1 MRCLLKVRFF
11 LVMICMSVLL
21 NACQPYL
28 PWDKSSS
35 ALQDP
40 KKQDAHQSSV
50 KEAVYEPIS
59 NATLGQKTKIGL
71 LLPLTG
77 RGREIGQSML
87 NASQLALLEGKAS
100 HIVLI
105 PIDTKSRE
113 EGAKQGFNQLK
124 TENVSMVIGPFYSQD
139 VQGVAHQALDA
150 KIPVLAFSNDT
161 VLARPGIYMMG
172 FHPKDQVRRIVHY
185 ALSIGKTKFAILSP
199 DTPYGRSVSDGARE
213 AIRLAGGDLVE
224 AKSYPVAIRDFTPM
238 IQQMSFAGADGT
250 QLKKP
255 AFDAL
260 ILADNKGK
268 SARIL
273 TSFKGLDVDMTDVKV
288 LGTGLWDEGNSPDS
302 LYGALYSAPP
312 LKEKQSFEANYQ
324 KAFKKTPP
332 RLASL
337 AYDATALA
345 IVLSQAGN
353 SPESFTADKITNSTG
368 FVGIDGVFRFAST
381 GQIERGLAV
390 LEITP
395 QGAVLKDPAPK
406 SF

>member
-1 MRCLLKVRFF
+1 
-11 LVMICMSVLL
+11 MICMSVLL

-28 PWDKSSS
+28 PWGKSSS
-35 ALQDP
+35 APQEP
-40 KKQDAHQSSV
+40 KKNDAQQA
-50 KEAVYEPIS
+50 AVQEPAYEPIS

-77 RGREIGQSML
+77 RGREVGQSLL
-87 NASQLALLEGKAS
+87 NASQLALLESKAS
-100 HIVLI
+100 HIALI

-139 VQGVAHQALDA
+139 VQGISHKALDA

-172 FHPKDQVRRIVHY
+172 FHPNDQVRRIVHY

-199 DTPYGRSVSDGARE
+199 DTPYGRSVTEGARE
-213 AIRLAGGDLVE
+213 AIRLAGGDLVDS
-224 AKSYPVAIRDFTPM
+224 KSYPVAIRDFTSL
-238 IQQMSFAGADGT
+238 IQQMGFAGADPAEK
-250 QLKKP
+250 KKP
-255 AFDAL
+255 PFDAL
-260 ILADNKGK
+260 ILADNKDK

-273 TSFKGLDVDMTDVKV
+273 TSFQGLNIDMGDVKV

-345 IVLSQAGN
+345 IVLSQAGS
-353 SPESFTADKITNSTG
+353 SPDAFTPDKITNPTG